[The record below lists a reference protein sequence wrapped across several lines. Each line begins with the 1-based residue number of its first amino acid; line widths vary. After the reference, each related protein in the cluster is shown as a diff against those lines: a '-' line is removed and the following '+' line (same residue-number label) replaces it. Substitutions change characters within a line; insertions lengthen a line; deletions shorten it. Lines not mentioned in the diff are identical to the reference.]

1 MTNFEII
8 TNTAIAEGIFTPEQA
23 RPYLE
28 EGLRLPIHTFQEW
41 HNLGYMV
48 KKGEKAKMTCKI
60 WKYSSKN
67 LPKDNT
73 QEQTQEEQQAQGH
86 YYLTNAYFFTK
97 EQVQKIPVEELKNE
111 AKSIV

>member
-1 MTNFEII
+1 MTNYEII
-8 TNTAIAEGIFTPEQA
+8 TTTAITEGIFTKEEA

-67 LPKDNT
+67 VHTDDST
-73 QEQTQEEQQAQGH
+73 EEEQKPQGH

-97 EQVQKIPVEELKNE
+97 EQVQKIPEEALKNE
-111 AKSIV
+111 TKSIV